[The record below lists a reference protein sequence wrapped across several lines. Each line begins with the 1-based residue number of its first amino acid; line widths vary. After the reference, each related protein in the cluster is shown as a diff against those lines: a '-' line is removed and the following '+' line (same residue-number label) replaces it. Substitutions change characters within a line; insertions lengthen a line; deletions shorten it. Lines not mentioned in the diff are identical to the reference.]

1 MHVLLGENSPVGS
14 ASSQGPDD
22 ARESRGEFRM
32 HKNGL
37 LIIVAIFAV
46 AGLCW
51 AVGHEKTILDAKRE
65 EQQKQKD
72 TAQQHHVELQIA
84 EMAQRWKASTNWN
97 RKTRI
102 DSSLDPSKLESTL
115 ESYPDVVVL
124 GRIDAIIEGP
134 ADGRYFITL
143 TDVEDRLLVKLTCDP
158 GQIAKFKDAAGV
170 DRLYAQYAV
179 VAKVNGV
186 RRSEAASRTQTDSA
200 GPLYDF
206 VVEADSV
213 DAMPLQFTNY
223 TRLSDLKIPVA

>member
-1 MHVLLGENSPVGS
+1 
-14 ASSQGPDD
+14 
-22 ARESRGEFRM
+22 M
-32 HKNGL
+32 HKNGF
-37 LIIVAIFAV
+37 LIIVVIFAV
-46 AGLCW
+46 VGISW
-51 AVGHEKTILDAKRE
+51 ALGYEKNILDAKRE
-65 EQQKQKD
+65 EQQKQTD
-72 TAQQHHVELQIA
+72 TAQRHHIELQIA
-84 EMAQRWKASTNWN
+84 QMAQRWKASTNWN

-102 DSSLDPSKLESTL
+102 DASLDPLKLESTL

-124 GRIDAIIEGP
+124 GRVDAIDGGR

-143 TDVEDRLLVKLTCDP
+143 TDVEDRLLVKLTCDR

-186 RRSEAASRTQTDSA
+186 RRSEAASEAQTDSA

-223 TRLSDLKIPVA
+223 TRLSDLKIPAA